1 MFISTMLRVEEIV
14 WQSSPGE
21 DSQGSSFIFT
31 SEEVAYSSSCFCILQ
46 RGWLNSAKTE
56 EYSLL
61 CWLCWEKQTNSCAFA
76 WSRSSAC
83 QEAVLASKRVCRCS
97 VLAFSPLTY
106 LWGISFPAHPPYPCQ
121 CFLCFLLFIV
131 LPPSA
136 LPYYAFPSPC
146 LYKFPLMPRQPPCVL
161 WDDESVLP
169 APLPALLPLSAAP
182 RWAWWPARRQKEV
195 PSRGYSPCAALFP
208 SWGMP
213 RHPLINSSECR

>member
-1 MFISTMLRVEEIV
+1 MLRVEEIV

-31 SEEVAYSSSCFCILQ
+31 SEKVAYSSSCFCILQ

-106 LWGISFPAHPPYPCQ
+106 LWGISFPAHPPIPASVFFASFYLL
-121 CFLCFLLFIV
+121 FFLLPHCLTTPF
-131 LPPSA
+131 LPRASINSLSCPGS
-136 LPYYAFPSPC
+136 LPVYSGMTNLFC
-146 LYKFPLMPRQPPCVL
+146 
-161 WDDESVLP
+161 
-169 APLPALLPLSAAP
+169 LPLCLP
-182 RWAWWPARRQKEV
+182 CCLCLQPHVGLGGLQGGRRRFHHGV
-195 PSRGYSPCAALFP
+195 TAHVLHFFLPG
-208 SWGMP
+208 
-213 RHPLINSSECR
+213 ECPGTL